1 MSENNNNTH
10 SDIAVLE
17 TKVDQ
22 ISIRLTKLEDII
34 TKLYALDKSIDKME
48 SRVGAVEDKLK
59 SYEVQVLELRNS
71 VNTNFG
77 SMQSY
82 FKDTIE
88 KKLDHISTSAVLSTT
103 APTKTNDENHKKL
116 IDFLG
121 TLGKVILVAVV
132 IIAGILGIPVK

>member
-1 MSENNNNTH
+1 MSENNTTH

-22 ISIRLTKLEDII
+22 ISVRLTKLEDII

-48 SRVGAVEDKLK
+48 SRVGAVEEKLK
-59 SYEVQVLELRNS
+59 SYEVQVLELRTS
-71 VNTNFG
+71 VTTNFG
-77 SMQSY
+77 SMQTY

-88 KKLDHISTSAVLSTT
+88 KKLDHISTSTVLSSST
-103 APTKTNDENHKKL
+103 AKPAEDTQKKL

-121 TLGKVILVAVV
+121 TLGKIILVAVV

>member
-1 MSENNNNTH
+1 MSENNNTH

-17 TKVDQ
+17 IKVEQ
-22 ISIRLTKLEDII
+22 ISTRLTKLEDII

-48 SRVGAVEDKLK
+48 SRVGAVEEKLK

-88 KKLDHISTSAVLSTT
+88 KKLDHISTSTVLSTT
-103 APTKTNDENHKKL
+103 SSTKPNEETHKKL
-116 IDFLG
+116 VDFLG
-121 TLGKVILVAVV
+121 TLGKIILVAVV